1 MLCLVTKSKLRVVR
15 ELTEKEADAVKDP
28 LRDGA
33 AELALAV
40 LREGRE
46 NDLWLRCDCR
56 IDIDDDPLV
65 APCRMSEG
73 AGYSWR
79 VLQGKNRPR
88 HLTNCVFYRES
99 REERAEK
106 DWRRAARVRPE
117 GYFAA
122 LQARKGGD
130 SAELLTSEDGTALT
144 DPLQA
149 PGEDGDR
156 KPGRRRMPAL
166 PGLLCRLLETA
177 GLTRVRANEPP
188 PGMGGWMDAMRAAA
202 KTMEVAPGHPLD
214 GLLFPWRTGWD
225 RRRVHARVREAAQ
238 NFPKGH
244 VPQGFVCFPVR
255 HVGERSLPATS
266 KYGELEVVSRIKR
279 PTIGGRA
286 VSGPYLFFGVV
297 ALTTRRRGYECVRG
311 WAQPVVSVH
320 CPVPVDS
327 DFERQAFS
335 TLETT
340 LWILDKEFPDIEFT
354 MVKPVF
360 EIDTEQ
366 GPCLPDLL
374 IHARRKGEVRT
385 WVVEVMGFER
395 PDYLAGKE
403 VTHERMQELGPVILM
418 DGKRFE
424 RGLADEGRKVTERIR
439 ADMKE
444 GQPGRRQEC

>member
-1 MLCLVTKSKLRVVR
+1 MRRGRARHALSGDQDQTARR
-15 ELTEKEADAVKDP
+15 AGAHEEEADAIRDP
-28 LRDGA
+28 LRGA
-33 AELALAV
+33 STAELALAV

-46 NDLWLRCDCR
+46 NELWLRCDCR

-65 APCRMSEG
+65 APCRMPMG

-79 VLQGKNRPR
+79 VLQGENRPQ
-88 HLTNCVFYRES
+88 HLPNCVFYRES
-99 REERAEK
+99 REERAK
-106 DWRRAARVRPE
+106 RNWGRAARVRPE

-122 LQARKGGD
+122 LRARKGGN
-130 SAELLTSEDGTALT
+130 SAEMDTSEVGTALT

-156 KPGRRRMPAL
+156 EPGRRRMPAL

-177 GLTRVRANEPP
+177 GLTRVRANAPP
-188 PGMGGWMDAMRAAA
+188 PGIVGWAEAMSAAA
-202 KTMEVAPGHPLD
+202 KTIEVAPGHPLD

-225 RRRVHARVREAAQ
+225 RRRVHARVREAARD
-238 NFPKGH
+238 FPEGH

-266 KYGELEVVSRIKR
+266 KYRELEVVSRIR
-279 PTIGGRA
+279 QPTIGGRA

-311 WAQPVVSVH
+311 WAQPIVSVH
-320 CPVPVDS
+320 RPVPVDS
-327 DFERQAFS
+327 DYERQAFG
-335 TLETT
+335 TLTTT
-340 LWILDKEFPDIEFT
+340 LMILDREFPDTEFT
-354 MVKPVF
+354 MEKPVF
-360 EIDTEQ
+360 EMDTKQ
-366 GPCLPDLL
+366 GPCLPDFL
-374 IHARRKGEVRT
+374 IKARRGGEERT
-385 WVVEVMGFER
+385 WVIEVMGFER

-424 RGLADEGRKVTERIR
+424 AGLTGEGRKVTERIR
-439 ADMKE
+439 ADM
-444 GQPGRRQEC
+444 GG